1 MPGNGAQN
9 TNNDTMTMTGRVQPG
24 QSFVKKVFR
33 KVFTHNGH
41 ACPTP
46 KALAIPPDNGAKLVT
61 LYCSHSPKAQDLS
74 TSAGSNPMALIS
86 SGPFNRSIY

>member
-33 KVFTHNGH
+33 KGIYPQWACAVRPQKAFGDTLIMGQNWLRLYSFTF
-41 ACPTP
+41 TRRR
-46 KALAIPPDNGAKLVT
+46 T
-61 LYCSHSPKAQDLS
+61 LS
-74 TSAGSNPMALIS
+74 TSAGSNPW
-86 SGPFNRSIY
+86 P